1 MKLPLEKEKIEK
13 KDHNTVKK
21 LVMSPQPSL
30 KKITTSS
37 LSPDEVIGRSNTN
50 IDIDEKILTKTTVN
64 AFKHNFVKPA
74 IKFDKKNIS
83 FLKGPI

>member
-13 KDHNTVKK
+13 KEHKKVKK

-37 LSPDEVIGRSNTN
+37 LSPDENIGRSNTP
-50 IDIDEKILTKTTVN
+50 IDDEKILTKTTVN

-74 IKFDKKNIS
+74 IKFEKKNIS